1 MVCGTWI
8 KAAEAVS
15 YESVSVST
23 YSSIVI
29 SKRRIEQS
37 TFGKGLLIPAYG
49 FLISHLN
56 ITTHNTQ

>member
-1 MVCGTWI
+1 MVSGAWLE
-8 KAAEAVS
+8 AMEAVS
-15 YESVSVST
+15 YDSVSVST
-23 YSSIVI
+23 YSSIVT

-37 TFGKGLLIPAYG
+37 TFGKGLLIPADG